1 MKYVLTNLR
10 EAGFVIT
17 AKVPQGKSHI
27 PASVTHGN
35 AAPTLETLETAIE
48 ALHEKVDEV
57 RMRPL
62 LSAKYRRAE

>member
-1 MKYVLTNLR
+1 MKYVLTSLG
-10 EAGFVIT
+10 EAGFIVT

-27 PASVTHGN
+27 PISVTHGN
-35 AAPTLETLETAIE
+35 SAPTLETLGPAIE

-62 LSAKYRRAE
+62 LSAKYRRSE